1 MGGLSNLLA
10 QAVQNAIQNVL
21 HTPGL
26 VVALAE
32 NRRQIEPPLF
42 LVREAGDQ
50 HPVR

>member
-26 VVALAE
+26 VFAFVE
-32 NRRQIEPPLF
+32 DGRQIEPPFL
-42 LVREAGDQ
+42 LVRKAGDQ
-50 HPVR
+50 HPLR